1 MRKGKCDDKAQ
12 LGILVGYTHNGYRV
26 LLNNKII
33 NARHV
38 QIVEDGTE
46 IICLEKVNYENIIE
60 LNLYKSNDSSSETS
74 NIIENDFDNEN
85 LINNNNKIENIENE
99 NENNNNIINRSN
111 ENLNVKRTSNRKKSP
126 VQRYGNPL
134 AHYIYIH
141 YVNAN
146 VPNT

>member
-1 MRKGKCDDKAQ
+1 MRKGKWDDKAQ

-46 IICLEKVNYENIIE
+46 IICFEKVNDENIVE
-60 LNLYKSNDSSSETS
+60 FNLDESNDSSSETS
-74 NIIENDFDNEN
+74 SIIENDFDNEN
-85 LINNNNKIENIENE
+85 LINNNNEIENIKHKNE
-99 NENNNNIINRSN
+99 NIDNAFNRSN
-111 ENLNVKRTSNRKKSP
+111 ENLNVKKTSNRKKSP
-126 VQRYGNPL
+126 VQRCGNPV

-141 YVNAN
+141 
-146 VPNT
+146 